1 MPATNHTSPTSLP
14 WSIASVLTRILQLV
28 YNSQACNQF
37 TYAFVLRCPVADNV
51 RAGQSDP
58 NTLIETIDTLA
69 IAMADVSKKL
79 GIDCFLSAAETVE
92 NSRAALFSI

>member
-1 MPATNHTSPTSLP
+1 
-14 WSIASVLTRILQLV
+14 
-28 YNSQACNQF
+28 
-37 TYAFVLRCPVADNV
+37 VADNV